1 MKVSEIYE
9 FLDKLSPFDAQEEWD
24 NSGLNLGSFDDE
36 FDKIYISLD
45 LDLDL
50 VQDLSSNSL
59 VLLHHP
65 LIFKPLKSINY
76 DSYSTKILRELIRKN
91 ISLIALHTNFDLS
104 HLNAHVLNEILGL
117 KVYKK
122 DDFLLYAKL
131 DKENQDFDIFYKKV
145 SKDLQLEQS
154 PFVKCKE
161 KIKNIAFCTGAGM
174 SLLSKVQADC
184 FLTGD
189 IKYHEAMEAKA
200 RGISLIDIKHFESEK
215 YFSPLLFALLEKY
228 LKKNKLKAIM
238 TNSENPFTYKI

>member
-9 FLDKLSPFDAQEEWD
+9 YLNKLSPFDTQEEWD

-36 FDKIYISLD
+36 FNKVYISLD

-50 VQDLSSNSL
+50 VRDLSDNSL

-76 DSYSTKILRELIRKN
+76 DSYSTKILKELIRKN
-91 ISLIALHTNFDLS
+91 ISLIALHTHFDLS
-104 HLNAHVLNEILGL
+104 HLNAYVFGEVLGL
-117 KVYKK
+117 KSYKK
-122 DDFLLYAKL
+122 DDFLLYAKT
-131 DKENQDFDIFYKKV
+131 DKSNEDFDKFYQKV
-145 SKDLQLEQS
+145 IKALDLEQS

-174 SLLSKVQADC
+174 SLLPKVQADC

-200 RGISLIDIKHFESEK
+200 RGISLIDIKHYESEK
-215 YFSPLLFALLEKY
+215 YFSPLLFGLLEKY

-238 TNSENPFTYKI
+238 TNSKNPFMYKI